1 MKTHRLLY
9 VKWRGIDM
17 RCTLEQVKSIPQ
29 SDIYVDIRA
38 VDWSATGIEHCG
50 CIVHEHLPDVIQ
62 ATINPKDTSLEFRS
76 AIPHRHVDIWNYHK
90 HSMRERWMECVTK
103 LIDKIAHSNIQQHKV
118 F

>member
-1 MKTHRLLY
+1 MKTIRLSY
-9 VKWRGIDM
+9 IKWQGIDM

-62 ATINPKDTSLEFRS
+62 ATISPKDTSLQFRS
-76 AIPHRHVDIWNYHK
+76 AIPHRHKDIWTYHK
-90 HSMRERWMECVTK
+90 LSMGDEWTGCVLK
-103 LIDKIAHSNIQQHKV
+103 LIDKIAYSNIQQHKL

>member
-1 MKTHRLLY
+1 MNRLVY

-38 VDWSATGIEHCG
+38 VRWGATGIEFCG
-50 CIVHEHLPDVIQ
+50 CIVHEHLPAVIQ
-62 ATINPKDTSLEFRS
+62 ATISPKNTSLQFRD
-76 AIPHRHVDIWNYHK
+76 AIPHRHKDIWDYHK
-90 HSMRERWMECVTK
+90 KSMRNEWVDCITK
-103 LIDKIAHSNIQQHKV
+103 LIDKIAYSNIEQHKL